1 MFNEHVVLQYER
13 SREAKRIIESS
24 TDAKGRKLEVIK
36 LPLPE
41 PLQKTAE
48 EVGEVGTA
56 VYHMHSL

>member
-1 MFNEHVVLQYER
+1 MGMQYER

-41 PLQKTAE
+41 PLHKTSE
-48 EVGEVGTA
+48 EVGEVRTS
-56 VYHMHSL
+56 SLVPDP